1 MKTELK
7 LNLIRIKFDKDLDSF
22 INELESVVG
31 KIILNTE
38 DDPTPGIAEF
48 ITDESEDSYWCV
60 KPGESVLINPNNKSI
75 LCSTSS
81 ENYTSIYNIDGCIN
95 IFMTGDNVKSLKYIN
110 ILITNRK

>member
-38 DDPTPGIAEF
+38 DDPTPGIADLLQMNLRTH
-48 ITDESEDSYWCV
+48 IGV
-60 KPGESVLINPNNKSI
+60 
-75 LCSTSS
+75 
-81 ENYTSIYNIDGCIN
+81 
-95 IFMTGDNVKSLKYIN
+95 
-110 ILITNRK
+110 